1 MTDRRYTLS
10 KAERLSRKRDIDL
23 LFAEGQS
30 FIAYPL
36 RVVYT
41 VIEEQRSV
49 PASIL
54 ISVSKKKF
62 KRAVKRNAVKRQ
74 IRESYRI
81 RKQALFEPLQTTGR
95 YLAIA
100 FIFLEKELAS
110 NETMEKAMEKA
121 IRLLGEKIQ

>member
-81 RKQALFEPLQTTGR
+81 RKQALLNRCKRQAGIWRLPLSSWKKNWFPTKPWKSHGKT
-95 YLAIA
+95 
-100 FIFLEKELAS
+100 
-110 NETMEKAMEKA
+110 

>member
-1 MTDRRYTLS
+1 MIIRRYTLS
-10 KAERLSRKRDIDL
+10 KAERLSRKRDIDF
-23 LFAEGQS
+23 LFAEGKS

-41 VIEEQRSV
+41 VIDEQRSV

-74 IRESYRI
+74 IRESFRT
-81 RKQALFEPLQTTGR
+81 RKQALHEPLQATGR
-95 YLAIA
+95 YLTIA
-100 FIFLEKELAS
+100 FIYLEKELVS
-110 NETMEKAMEKA
+110 YETMEKAMEKA
-121 IRLLGEKIQ
+121 IRMLGEKIQ

>member
-1 MTDRRYTLS
+1 MTIRRYTLS

-41 VIEEQRSV
+41 VTDEQRSV

-74 IRESYRI
+74 IRESYRL
-81 RKQALFEPLQTTGR
+81 RKSVLHEPLLTTGKF
-95 YLAIA
+95 LTIA
-100 FIFLEKELAS
+100 YIYLEKELVS
-110 NETMEKAMEKA
+110 YENMEKAMEKA
-121 IRLLGEKIQ
+121 VRMLGEKIQ

>member
-1 MTDRRYTLS
+1 MTVRRYTLS

-41 VIEEQRSV
+41 VIDEQRSV
-49 PASIL
+49 PASVL

-81 RKQALFEPLQTTGR
+81 RKQMIHEPLQATGK
-95 YLAIA
+95 YLVVA
-100 FIFLEKELAS
+100 FIYLEKELISYEA
-110 NETMEKAMEKA
+110 MEKAMGKA

>member
-54 ISVSKKKF
+54 ISVQKEVQKS
-62 KRAVKRNAVKRQ
+62 RQ
-74 IRESYRI
+74 AKCR
-81 RKQALFEPLQTTGR
+81 QTPDPGK
-95 YLAIA
+95 LPDP
-100 FIFLEKELAS
+100 
-110 NETMEKAMEKA
+110 
-121 IRLLGEKIQ
+121 